1 MNVLDE
7 ITQSHSHQGNL
18 TFDQTRYTIQTWDH
32 EYVNLEVFRLFSRVY
47 AFYEEEGHVIMDC
60 PFVPFH
66 SEVGITRH
74 VEL

>member
-7 ITQSHSHQGNL
+7 ITQSHLHQGN
-18 TFDQTRYTIQTWDH
+18 FKFNQTRYTIQTWDH

-60 PFVPFH
+60 PFVLFH
-66 SEVGITRH
+66 SEVGITKH